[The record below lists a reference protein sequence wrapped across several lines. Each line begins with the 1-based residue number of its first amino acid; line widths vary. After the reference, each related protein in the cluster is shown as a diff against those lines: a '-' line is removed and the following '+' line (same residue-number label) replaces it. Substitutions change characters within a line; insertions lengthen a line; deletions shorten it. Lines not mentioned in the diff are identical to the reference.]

1 MNIFKMKRK
10 AQLKDLENEYWIKE
24 VEIDVEPE
32 PVENGK
38 KPEIHTGILLVKKD
52 QYKANEN
59 N

>member
-24 VEIDVEPE
+24 VEIEVEPE
-32 PVENGK
+32 PGKEGK
-38 KPEIHTGILLVKKD
+38 KPEKHTGILLFKKD